1 MRVFLGFA
9 PSLGRADTWAQRR
22 GWALARELTAPFWR
36 AALAKLASRFP
47 KDAKKGLTSLIR
59 WHFDDAYTCCAQAVE
74 WATDLLL
81 RDLEAHPRDPLSAR
95 VPRVLAL
102 ANIDRLPSYKGRRAT
117 GVGRAYNLQ
126 LLVRYE
132 AWLVLL
138 ADEFPGNNWAGTEC
152 LAREEQLARFLATLD
167 SEARPPG
174 PWPLTPE
181 LLRAACAQGT
191 REGAALTIVAG
202 TASFTRLTPRSLKD
216 LLRKTRPLAR
226 RLDA

>member
-1 MRVFLGFA
+1 M
-9 PSLGRADTWAQRR
+9 
-22 GWALARELTAPFWR
+22 LARPLVH
-36 AALAKLASRFP
+36 AALAKLARRFR
-47 KDAKKGLTSLIR
+47 KDARKGQAHLIR
-59 WHFDDAYTCCAQAVE
+59 WHVDDAYACCAQAVE

-81 RDLEAHPRDPLSAR
+81 RDLGAHPREPLSAR

-102 ANIDRLPSYKGRRAT
+102 ANTDRLPSYKGRRAT

-138 ADEFPGNNWAGTEC
+138 ADEFPGNNWAGTDP
-152 LAREEQLARFLATLD
+152 LAREGQFARFLATLD
-167 SEARPPG
+167 PEDRPPG
-174 PWPLTPE
+174 PWPLPTE
-181 LLRAACAQGT
+181 LLRAACAQRT
-191 REGAALTIVAG
+191 REGAALTILAA
-202 TASFTRLTPRSLKD
+202 TASLVRLAPRSLKD